1 MKAMSLV
8 QRTTFLATASPASS
22 LCKDTLDAF
31 TPQKNFNFKYAIT
44 RRADVRNIC
53 RARNLSSSITTEA
66 DEHATFLNEVA
77 AVEPIESLKA
87 LLDVLQAKGERLV
100 SPYKKR
106 NGILPLA
113 IPLSENQD
121 GEVTALLRW
130 PTPSSKMGVPV
141 VRVRSYGVTLLA
153 RTPEEYI
160 HRALVEED
168 TDTKSSSGGQV
179 AESAGTLGRSLY
191 VKGDFGAS
199 KLSSVDVYLMKQV
212 GMFPDVFERLALRH
226 LEKGDS
232 ISALVTGEYYS
243 NKSHF
248 PGFGRPFVFNAELMV
263 KVSIHSLLIK
273 RLCCQS

>member
-1 MKAMSLV
+1 MSKMKAMSLV
-8 QRTTFLATASPASS
+8 QRTTFFATASPASS
-22 LCKDTLDAF
+22 LSKDILVAF
-31 TPQKNFNFKYAIT
+31 TPQRNFNSNKTIT

-53 RARNLSSSITTEA
+53 RARNLSASVTTGA

-77 AVEPIESLKA
+77 AAEPIESLKA
-87 LLDVLQAKGERLV
+87 LLDVLQAKGERVV

-113 IPLSENQD
+113 IPLSETQE

-168 TDTKSSSGGQV
+168 ADTKSSSGGQV

-191 VKGDFGAS
+191 VKGDFRAS
-199 KLSSVDVYLMKQV
+199 NLSSVDVYLMKQV

-263 KVSIHSLLIK
+263 KVSIYSLLIK
-273 RLCCQS
+273 C